1 MQYVK
6 LGSTGLD
13 VSRICLGCMTYGLPD
28 RGTHEW
34 TLDEEA
40 SRPLIRQA
48 LEAGVNFFDTANVYS
63 DGTSEEIVG
72 KALRDF
78 AHRDEIVLATKVH
91 GRMRPGPN
99 GAGLSRKAIM
109 SEIDHSL
116 RRLGTD
122 YVDLYQIH
130 RYDHETPVEET
141 MEALHDLVK
150 AGKVRYIGASSM
162 YAWEFSKAQY
172 TAERHGWTKFVS
184 MQNHYNLLYR
194 EEERE
199 MLPLCADQGVGV
211 LPWSPLARG
220 RLTRDWGAVTQRSA
234 NDAFGSRLYLES
246 DHAIVEAVTR
256 IAGERGV
263 PRAQVAL
270 AWLLHQDTVAAPIV
284 GAAKPQH
291 IEDAVAAVE
300 LKLSEKEI
308 EELDGRVRRHRD
320 ALADTGRRRRLPGS
334 LLGRPERLGPRHAAG
349 PAAQPRLRPVRRSR
363 RRQGR
368 PGRRDGTRRL
378 LRRPGPAVDVRDRRS
393 AAQRRRP
400 TAVPGL
406 PPRLLRAPHPLHG
419 NRRGRPRPAL
429 RLHPPGRPGA
439 ALRPGTGPHPGCHRR
454 LRRPRGQDPRRGHR
468 AALGHRHRPPGPA
481 DGERRLGRRQDPGA
495 PLHAAPAVT

>member
-1 MQYVK
+1 MEYVK
-6 LGSTGLD
+6 LGRTGLD

-78 AHRDEIVLATKVH
+78 ARRDEIVLATKVH

-99 GAGLSRKAIM
+99 GGGLSRKAILT
-109 SEIDHSL
+109 EIDHSL
-116 RRLGTD
+116 ARLGTD

-130 RYDHETPVEET
+130 RYDHATPIEET
-141 MEALHDLVK
+141 MEALHDVVK
-150 AGKVRYIGASSM
+150 AGKARYIGASSM

-172 TAERHGWTKFVS
+172 TAELGGWTTFVS
-184 MQNHYNLLYR
+184 MQDHYNLLYR

-220 RLTRDWGAVTQRSA
+220 RLTRDWGTVTERSSS
-234 NDAFGSRLYLES
+234 DDFGNRLYQEG
-246 DHAIVEAVTR
+246 DRAIVEAVTR
-256 IAGERGV
+256 IADDRGV

-270 AWLLHQDTVAAPIV
+270 SWLLHQDTVTAPII
-284 GAAKPQH
+284 GAAKPNH

-300 LKLSEKEI
+300 LKLSDKELT
-308 EELDGRVRRHRD
+308 EL
-320 ALADTGRRRRLPGS
+320 
-334 LLGRPERLGPRHAAG
+334 E
-349 PAAQPRLRPVRRSR
+349 QPY
-363 RRQGR
+363 
-368 PGRRDGTRRL
+368 
-378 LRRPGPAVDVRDRRS
+378 
-393 AAQRRRP
+393 
-400 TAVPGL
+400 
-406 PPRLLRAPHPLHG
+406 
-419 NRRGRPRPAL
+419 
-429 RLHPPGRPGA
+429 
-439 ALRPGTGPHPGCHRR
+439 GPHPIA
-454 LRRPRGQDPRRGHR
+454 GH
-468 AALGHRHRPPGPA
+468 
-481 DGERRLGRRQDPGA
+481 
-495 PLHAAPAVT
+495 